1 MFALKIFT
9 TISLAVLAFGMAGCT
24 ATRKNTA
31 KIRIAALYIAF
42 IQILAIA
49 FMWQ

>member
-24 ATRKNTA
+24 VSRKNAA
-31 KIRIAALYIAF
+31 KIRIIALYIVF
-42 IQILAIA
+42 LQMLAIA